1 MSKKIGGKKSVLLR
15 SYAAQRALNT
25 GEDSRPIF
33 PLSPH
38 YSSNAQVTQT
48 NLYTSFQVFKFLL
61 LIITYMFAQY
71 ILCGLWVIVI
81 RLWQNRTVRKKW
93 CRRCIQSCLRSPLPL
108 ENCGV
113 HRLSCLFDNEIC
125 VQKRCM

>member
-1 MSKKIGGKKSVLLR
+1 MLYEQENRGKKSVLLR

-61 LIITYMFAQY
+61 LIITCLQNTSSVA
-71 ILCGLWVIVI
+71 CGSL
-81 RLWQNRTVRKKW
+81 
-93 CRRCIQSCLRSPLPL
+93 
-108 ENCGV
+108 
-113 HRLSCLFDNEIC
+113 
-125 VQKRCM
+125 